1 MPDSERWVAIG
12 EIGRPFGRSGEVRVT
27 PLTDDLDRF
36 ARVGDCM
43 LLDSAGGREP
53 RRLTAAR
60 RQNGGVIVTLA
71 GCDSPEA
78 ARTLGGRLLAIPES
92 GTLPL
97 DEGHFYVWQL
107 EGCRVV
113 TEDGQEVGAVT
124 GVTETAAHD
133 LWVVRD
139 EAREHLIPAVAEIVR
154 EVDLAGRR
162 VVIRPPA
169 GLLDL

>member
-12 EIGRPFGRSGEVRVT
+12 EIGRPYGRAGEVHVT

-36 ARVGDCM
+36 AHVGHCA
-43 LLDSAGGREP
+43 LLDPTGGREL

-60 RQNGGVIVTLA
+60 RQGGAVIVALA
-71 GCDSPEA
+71 ACDSPEA

-92 GTLPL
+92 ETLPL

-107 EGCRVV
+107 EGCRVE
-113 TEDGQEVGAVT
+113 TEDGEEVGRVA
-124 GVTETAAHD
+124 GIEETPAHD
-133 LWVVRD
+133 LWVVRNG
-139 EAREHLIPAVAEIVR
+139 AREHLIPAVAEIVH
-154 EVDLAGRR
+154 EVDLVGRR
-162 VVIRPPA
+162 VVINPPA

>member
-12 EIGRPFGRSGEVRVT
+12 EIGRPYGRGGEVHVT

-36 ARVGDCM
+36 ARVGDCV
-43 LLDSAGGREP
+43 LLDPTGGREA

-60 RQNGGVIVTLA
+60 RQGGGVIVALA
-71 GCDSPEA
+71 GCDSPEV

-92 GTLPL
+92 ETLPL
-97 DEGHFYVWQL
+97 DEGHFYAWQL
-107 EGCRVV
+107 VGCRVV
-113 TEDGQEVGAVT
+113 TEDGREVGRVA
-124 GVTETAAHD
+124 GIEETAAHD

-139 EAREHLIPAVAEIVR
+139 GAREHLIPSVPDIVR

-162 VVIRPPA
+162 VVISPPP

>member
-1 MPDSERWVAIG
+1 MPDSKRWVAIG
-12 EIGRPFGRSGEVRVT
+12 EIGRPYGRSGEVRVT

-36 ARVGDCM
+36 ARVGDCV
-43 LLDSAGGREP
+43 LLDPAGGQEP

-60 RQNGGVIVTLA
+60 RQGGGVIVALA

-78 ARTLGGRLLAIPES
+78 ARTLGGRLLAIPEWEA
-92 GTLPL
+92 LAL

-113 TEDGQEVGAVT
+113 TEDGQEVGGVT
-124 GVTETAAHD
+124 GVTETPGHD

-139 EAREHLIPAVAEIVR
+139 GAREHLIPAVAEIVR

>member
-1 MPDSERWVAIG
+1 MPDSERWVTIG
-12 EIGRPFGRSGEVRVT
+12 EIGRPYGRGGEVHVT

-36 ARVGDCM
+36 ARVGHCV
-43 LLDSAGGREP
+43 LLDSTGGREP

-60 RQNGGVIVTLA
+60 RQGGGVIVALA

-92 GTLPL
+92 EALPL
-97 DEGHFYVWQL
+97 DEKHFYAWQL
-107 EGCRVV
+107 EGCRVL
-113 TEDGQEVGAVT
+113 TEDGHEVGEVGAIE
-124 GVTETAAHD
+124 ETPAHA
-133 LWVVRD
+133 LWVVRNG
-139 EAREHLIPAVAEIVR
+139 AREHLIPAVAEIVR